1 MLQHIHRFA
10 RRLLPIRPV
19 LIGLAACGLL
29 GAAVGLFA
37 FAGTEGNHLL
47 MPGMI
52 LLLWSVTGL
61 IFIDVFAQVPPPPRA
76 NPNVLRSRWTCK
88 LRKSL
93 HWALVLGFVAL
104 GLIAVDL
111 SLHMAGAWLLN
122 GSR

>member
-1 MLQHIHRFA
+1 MLQHIHRLA
-10 RRLLPIRPV
+10 RRLLPVRPV

-61 IFIDVFAQVPPPPRA
+61 IFIDVFAQVPPPPGA
-76 NPNVLRSRWTCK
+76 NPSLVRSRWASK

-111 SLHMAGAWLLN
+111 SLHMAGAWLLD